1 MTSGGLRIF
10 SIAFILRFLTLLCFF
25 LSLFFDFCA
34 AARRDNVLRKRE
46 SYKYSSIKEFDN
58 YINGSSGAAVHRS
71 SSRHHVTHKNGR
83 RSSDRDDSGPGRTE
97 SYGKKEQSEQ
107 GKLHGD
113 NGKYAPA
120 SVFQEDCGEV
130 VDAETHAPPGK
141 RRKISPIVWN
151 LAEKEVKISDNRTAQ
166 ATALSPFC
174 PSRQSSHGITGL
186 FYGGAVNSES
196 PADSSSALPQGRS
209 DNEGEY
215 VDQSDKKHVQ
225 GWNITMSRWLSDDY
239 SPPNASDD
247 DYMDGKETSSPES
260 GEFICES
267 SEGKKSISS
276 RNSAGV
282 DCCCTSSNKEV
293 NSSEKELLLDTM
305 DDDEEDSETS
315 NVTHPSSDPEDG
327 GSLIVVPRNINSIQS
342 CRSVLE
348 FEMIKKINEGTYGI
362 VYKAKDKKTG
372 EIVALKKVKMNMD
385 RDGFPLSS
393 LREINILSS
402 FNHPSIVEVKEV
414 VVDDFDGVFM
424 VMEYMEYDLKGLI
437 QKMKRPFSIG
447 EVKSL
452 MMKLLKGVKYLH
464 DNWVLHRDLK
474 TSNILL
480 NKEGELRICD
490 FGLSRHYGSPL
501 KPYTPLVV
509 TLWYRA
515 PELLLGAKE
524 YSTAIDMWSIGC
536 IMAELVAKSPLFQG
550 KSEIEQLNNIFQ
562 TLGTPNEKIWPGVSK
577 LSGFKPNFVK
587 QPHNLLRKKFPA
599 ASFIGS
605 PVLSELG
612 FDLLSKL
619 LTYDPEK
626 RISAEAALLHDWFR
640 EAPLPKSDFNIT
652 LPSQHC

>member
-1 MTSGGLRIF
+1 M
-10 SIAFILRFLTLLCFF
+10 
-25 LSLFFDFCA
+25 A
-34 AARRDNVLRKRE
+34 AGRENVPRRRE
-46 SYKYSSIKEFDN
+46 SYKYSSNKEFDH
-58 YINGSSGAAVHRS
+58 YSSGSFGVAVHRS
-71 SSRHHVTHKNGR
+71 SSHRHVTYKNGR
-83 RSSDRDDSGPGRTE
+83 RSSSDFEDSGPQRIE
-97 SYGKKEQSEQ
+97 SYGKREEREQ
-107 GKLHGD
+107 GEFYGD
-113 NGKYAPA
+113 NGKYAPT
-120 SVFQEDCGEV
+120 SIFREEDGEV
-130 VDAETHAPPGK
+130 VDGENAHAPPEK
-141 RRKISPIVWN
+141 RRKISPIVWD
-151 LAEKEVKISDNRTAQ
+151 LAEKEVKISSKNRMAQ
-166 ATALSPFC
+166 VTALSPSC
-174 PSRQSSHGITGL
+174 LSQLSSHGVNGV
-186 FYGGAVNSES
+186 FYGIAINSES
-196 PADSSSALPQGRS
+196 PADFSSALPQGDS
-209 DNEGEY
+209 GNNTEY
-215 VDQSDKKHVQ
+215 IDQPDGKHVK

-239 SPPNASDD
+239 SPRNDSDD
-247 DYMDGKETSSPES
+247 DYMHGKEASSPES
-260 GEFICES
+260 GEFKCGS
-267 SEGKKSISS
+267 SEGKKTRSS
-276 RNSAGV
+276 RNSGGV
-282 DCCCTSSNKEV
+282 DCCRSSSKED
-293 NSSEKELLLDTM
+293 NDSEKELLVDTM
-305 DDDEEDSETS
+305 DDDEEYSETS
-315 NVTHPSSDPEDG
+315 NVTYPSSDPENS
-327 GSLIVVPRNINSIQS
+327 GSLVPVQRNISSIQG

-437 QKMKRPFSIG
+437 QTMKRPFSIV
-447 EVKSL
+447 EIKSL

-480 NKEGELRICD
+480 NKEGELKICD

-536 IMAELVAKSPLFQG
+536 IMAELIAKAPLFRG

-577 LSGFKPNFVK
+577 LSGFKANFVK
-587 QPHNLLRKKFPA
+587 QPHNVLRKKFPA

-605 PVLSELG
+605 PVLSEVG

-619 LTYDPEK
+619 LAYDPDK
-626 RISAEAALLHDWFR
+626 RISAEAALLHDWFH
-640 EAPLPKSDFNIT
+640 EAPLPKSDLNIT
-652 LPSQHC
+652 LPSQRC